1 MARASVDLASCVRC
15 AACSILA
22 PGVFEVTRKGSRV
35 VRDPAE
41 GERAAVAAAAL
52 ACPAQAIRVEGA
64 SEAAGTL
71 PAAAGATPP
80 GDFVGEALCYRLS
93 DEAERV
99 RWRMEDVPWA
109 RVDRERA
116 GPALRALVREAA
128 YSELTTTTATR
139 RFLTDLGDDV
149 DFTQWV
155 SVWFYEETKH
165 PQVLLRWL
173 HRVGETVDEQF
184 VRKGRATAPFMKSR
198 IGMLVTN
205 IVSEMVAS
213 AAYARLAAASPEP
226 VLAGIARDLRAD
238 EARHAASFFAYA
250 QRLLERSRTRDA
262 DRRDA
267 VKVLYAWFQDN
278 ERVAHPVNE
287 FYGRHEAGAAESI
300 QMEFATTAPRER
312 ILRLIGMLVE
322 LPLTGETDLLAAV
335 RDLGHDERRRGTHEA
350 T

>member
-1 MARASVDLASCVRC
+1 VGPVSVDLASCVRC

-35 VRDPAE
+35 AREPAA

-52 ACPAQAIRVEGA
+52 ACPAQAIRID
-64 SEAAGTL
+64 EAEAPRAE
-71 PAAAGATPP
+71 PAAAEALAPP
-80 GDFVGEALCYRLS
+80 VDFVGDALCYRLS

-99 RWRMEDVPWA
+99 RWRMEDVRWEQI
-109 RVDRERA
+109 DRERA
-116 GPALRALVREAA
+116 GPELREVVREAA
-128 YSELTTTTATR
+128 YAELTTATATR
-139 RFLTDLGDDV
+139 RFLTELGDDV
-149 DFTQWV
+149 DFAQWL
-155 SVWFYEETKH
+155 SVWFYEETRH

-205 IVSEMVAS
+205 VISEMVAS
-213 AAYARLAAASPEP
+213 ASYARLCAGALEP

-238 EARHAASFFAYA
+238 EARHAASFYAYA
-250 QRLLERSRTRDA
+250 RRLLARSPDRAA

-267 VKVLYAWFQDN
+267 VKVLHAWFHDN

-287 FYGRHEAGAAESI
+287 LYGRHAARAGDAAI
-300 QMEFATTAPRER
+300 QMELATTAPRER
-312 ILRLIGMLVE
+312 IIRLIGVLVE
-322 LPLTGETDLLAAV
+322 LPLTGDTDLRAAV
-335 RDLGHDERRRGTHEA
+335 RDLGDDDRRRHA
-350 T
+350 